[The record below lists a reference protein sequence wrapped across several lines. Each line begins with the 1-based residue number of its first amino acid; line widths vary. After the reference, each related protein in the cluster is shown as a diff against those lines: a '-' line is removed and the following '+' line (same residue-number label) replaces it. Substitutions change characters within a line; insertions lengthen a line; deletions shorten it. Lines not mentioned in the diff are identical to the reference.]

1 MRGKTCEISSDF
13 TSPWLWQVWAQ
24 TWWFLLHCTWDLRA
38 GAGQGESCTSHQGF
52 NPGSS
57 FRTVILT
64 GRAEVFLS
72 VLLFKKGM
80 WAAAEPCG
88 RRGAAGS
95 AARTPAGTRG
105 RSEHFKMLLNTSPR
119 AYFIAFPKPGIKHG
133 VYRMSPAATLLMHS
147 CKSPS

>member
-1 MRGKTCEISSDF
+1 MREKPVKIVQILPPRSSGKFCPKLAGFYFIAHEVEEQERDKEKAAHHTRALTLALPLGLSS
-13 TSPWLWQVWAQ
+13 WQP
-24 TWWFLLHCTWDLRA
+24 
-38 GAGQGESCTSHQGF
+38 GQRF
-52 NPGSS
+52 
-57 FRTVILT
+57 F
-64 GRAEVFLS
+64 FLS
-72 VLLFKKGM
+72 VLLFPKGM
-80 WAAAEPCG
+80 WAAPCG

-133 VYRMSPAATLLMHS
+133 VYRMSPAAALLKHS